1 MSQKDLSHYIPRRL
15 DDVGKFL
22 FWELDI
28 AALGL
33 IGMLLGIA
41 LGFPLI
47 GLGAGIALAYVY
59 SKLKTG
65 KHPGMATH
73 ILYWFSGMPTPK
85 ELPGSHLRELNG

>member
-15 DDVGKFL
+15 DDTGKFL

-28 AALGL
+28 AA
-33 IGMLLGIA
+33 IGMLGVLIGIV

-47 GLGAGIALAYVY
+47 GLFAGIVLAYGY

-73 ILYWFSGMPTPK
+73 LMYWCSGMPTPK

>member
-1 MSQKDLSHYIPRRL
+1 MDLSHYIPRRL
-15 DDVGKFL
+15 DDTGKFL

-33 IGMLLGIA
+33 VGTLLGIA
-41 LGFPLI
+41 VGFPVVGSLS
-47 GLGAGIALAYVY
+47 GIMLAFIY

-73 ILYWFSGMPTPK
+73 ILYWFTGMPALK